1 MNAARPG
8 PVPVVV
14 QGLGLLG
21 RVAIELCADTPGV
34 ELVAVVTRRPE
45 AATGLA
51 PDVAVF
57 ADLADAG
64 RAFPGALVLSTI
76 HAIGE
81 ELGAALGEA
90 VRAGLDV
97 VTSSGLFHPRTQLAD
112 GGLDLDDLARAHG
125 VRVLASGV
133 QPGFV
138 LDVLPAVVLDLA
150 PGWTAVDVVKP
161 SDARAWPVTT
171 RHMLGMGEL
180 PAVVEET
187 VPYPLAASA
196 HLIARAVGRRVL
208 RIEESRTAVTTDHD
222 LVLADETIPSG
233 HAVGFTQE
241 CVADLEG
248 GRTVRVRWEPTLDVH
263 EGLDLSVRLDAT
275 GAATLSFRLD
285 GSFREDPYPAT
296 AARMLHAAVRAR
308 SLPPGLHLAI
318 DPGLAWSAT
327 PEAQSASAG

>member
-1 MNAARPG
+1 VNAAAPSPVPV

-21 RVAIELCADTPGV
+21 RVAIDLSADTPGV
-34 ELVAVVTRRPE
+34 ELVGVITRRPT

-51 PDVAVF
+51 PQLAVLP
-57 ADLADAG
+57 DLAAAG
-64 RAFPGALVLSTI
+64 HAFPGALVLSTV

-81 ELGAALGEA
+81 ELERALSEAAS
-90 VRAGLDV
+90 AGLDV
-97 VTSSGLFHPRTQLAD
+97 VTSSGLFHPPTQLAD
-112 GGLDLDDLARAHG
+112 GGTALDALARAHA

-138 LDVLPAVVLDLA
+138 LDVLPSVVLDLA
-150 PGWTAVDVVKP
+150 PGWTSVDVVKP

-180 PAVVEET
+180 PGVVESS

-196 HLIARAVGRRVL
+196 HLIARAVGRAVL
-208 RIEESRTAVTTDHD
+208 RIEETRTAVTTDRD

-233 HAVGFTQE
+233 HAVGFAQE
-241 CVADLEG
+241 CVADLKG
-248 GRTVRVRWEPTLDVH
+248 GRTVRVRWKPTLDVH
-263 EGLDLSVRLDAT
+263 DGLDLSLRLEAT
-275 GAATLSFRLD
+275 GAATLSLRLD

-318 DPGLAWSAT
+318 DLGLAWPQLSS
-327 PEAQSASAG
+327 ED